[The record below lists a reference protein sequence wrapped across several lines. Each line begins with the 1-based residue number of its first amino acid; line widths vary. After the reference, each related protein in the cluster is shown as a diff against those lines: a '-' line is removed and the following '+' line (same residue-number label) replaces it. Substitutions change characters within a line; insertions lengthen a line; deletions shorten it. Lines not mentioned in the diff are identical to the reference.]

1 MKAIHPA
8 YDDVRHHYPIIH
20 PDFKRDFTF
29 AFCSGPSIL
38 TSHRRPSFRKGMRY
52 AASGTMRP
60 LCCSSESAASAWQ
73 TTQRTSAV
81 LSLICWHSV
90 ELMYAPSGA
99 DRTASRSCSVMFDAR
114 KAIHLRESS
123 VQFPYASS
131 KRRLK

>member
-1 MKAIHPA
+1 MMMS
-8 YDDVRHHYPIIH
+8 VTIIRL
-20 PDFKRDFTF
+20 FIRTLSGILLCI
-29 AFCSGPSIL
+29 CSGPSIL

-131 KRRLK
+131 KRRLNNLPQIP